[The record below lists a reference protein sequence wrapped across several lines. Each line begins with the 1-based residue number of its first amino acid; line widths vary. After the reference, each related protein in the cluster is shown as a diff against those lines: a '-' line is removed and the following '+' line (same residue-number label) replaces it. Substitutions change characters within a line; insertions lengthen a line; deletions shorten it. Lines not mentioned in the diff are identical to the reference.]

1 MTTAIGMRVHH
12 EDAGAMELSNI
23 KCPHFDGAVATTAP
37 SMVERYSHQNG
48 AHSQIAMDEPSKCYN
63 ANDS

>member
-1 MTTAIGMRVHH
+1 
-12 EDAGAMELSNI
+12 MELSNI

-63 ANDS
+63 PNDS